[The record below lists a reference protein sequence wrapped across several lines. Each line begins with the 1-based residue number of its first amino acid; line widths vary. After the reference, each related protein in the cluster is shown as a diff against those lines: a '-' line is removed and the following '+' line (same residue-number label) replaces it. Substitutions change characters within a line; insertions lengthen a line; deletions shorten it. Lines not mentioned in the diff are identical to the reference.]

1 MRVQNSVVQSGS
13 RNSLLVRAPDSL
25 SKGCEFKSRQKRRE
39 NFLLQ
44 SQLCVLTLIRCP
56 FHPVLSQWHVKDPGH
71 SVKSA
76 DGWLH
81 LNMHTPLT
89 QRSRSGLT
97 MPLSSHCVG
106 IYQETSSHATRQGTL
121 SHSRLSSLSLIK
133 KKKKAQAGNELSNV
147 LPKFSHA
154 RKKPPPLPQPSLIH
168 PVFIIGFSQA

>member
-1 MRVQNSVVQSGS
+1 MASRVKPEDNTIAIGS
-13 RNSLLVRAPDSL
+13 RDNLLLRAPDSW
-25 SKGCEFKSRQKRRE
+25 SKGCKFESRQKRRE

-97 MPLSSHCVG
+97 MLLSRRSVRT
-106 IYQETSSHATRQGTL
+106 YQETSSHATRQGML
-121 SHSRLSSLSLIK
+121 GHSHLSSLSHCRLTRSK
-133 KKKKAQAGNELSNV
+133 EWN
-147 LPKFSHA
+147 
-154 RKKPPPLPQPSLIH
+154 
-168 PVFIIGFSQA
+168 